1 MNQVEEF
8 LLSWLISR
16 LNEQGLIDSGQ
27 LLAELQA
34 LRTSVVRGR
43 PFGREDWQ
51 RRTAKQL
58 GLEYTLRPRG
68 RPRKQ

>member
-34 LRTSVVRGR
+34 LRDLPTQT
-43 PFGREDWQ
+43 D
-51 RRTAKQL
+51 
-58 GLEYTLRPRG
+58 LERAQYQHWIKELWTVGVLPSAG
-68 RPRKQ
+68 E